1 MRDLN
6 EQIEV
11 PSDKKRPIIK
21 KPWQRNRLIV
31 DLEGQEFKVDTSF
44 GNDTD
49 VNNIVKRFQRTG
61 VMPEAENADKG
72 QFADVTNLQED
83 LTGLLER
90 VETAK
95 AEVAAAETALQQK
108 EAEKAANDA
117 QRLKEY
123 DELRQKQQAENA
135 PPDTE

>member
-1 MRDLN
+1 MRKLN

-11 PSDKKRPIIK
+11 PSEKQRPTIK
-21 KPWQRNRLIV
+21 KPWQRSRLIV

-49 VNNIVKRFQRTG
+49 VNNIVQRFQRTG
-61 VMPEAENADKG
+61 VMPNEEQKARG
-72 QFADVTNLQED
+72 QYADVTNLQED
-83 LTGLLER
+83 LTGLLDR

-95 AEVAAAETALQQK
+95 AEMTAAENALQQK
-108 EAEKAANDA
+108 QAEQAANDA

-123 DELRQKQQAENA
+123 DELREKQKAENA